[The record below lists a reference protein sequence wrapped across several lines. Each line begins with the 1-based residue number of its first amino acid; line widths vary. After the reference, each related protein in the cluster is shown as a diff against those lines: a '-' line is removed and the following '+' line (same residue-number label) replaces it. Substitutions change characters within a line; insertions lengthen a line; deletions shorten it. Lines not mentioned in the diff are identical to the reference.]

1 VADNVTANAGS
12 GGASFATDDIAGV
25 HYPRSKV
32 VWGPDGTA
40 NDTDDASGKRLPV
53 KIAEALPAGGN
64 AIGSVTANAGTN
76 LNTSALALEAGNLA
90 TLVTLTTTIDNVLDS
105 VAASLAV
112 LDDWDETDRAKVNPI
127 VGQAGV
133 QGGSGAVSA
142 TTQRVVLAT
151 DVALPAGTNNIG
163 DVDVLTIPGVGGT
176 VAHDDPD
183 SGNPV
188 KAGGVAR
195 TSDPTAVGNADR
207 VNFIATL
214 GGKQI
219 VHPYA
224 LPENLLSGVTAA
236 ITGTGD
242 TSVIAAQGAGA
253 RIYVTHILV
262 TNSHATVGTV
272 VEIKDNTTVIYR
284 GYAAPA
290 GGGFS
295 VTLPAPLRLGDN
307 VALQAANVTTGSNT
321 YVSASGFKAP

>member
-1 VADNVTANAGS
+1 
-12 GGASFATDDIAGV
+12 
-25 HYPRSKV
+25 

-53 KIAEALPAGGN
+53 KVAESV
-64 AIGSVTANAGTN
+64 AITANAGSN
-76 LNTSALALEAGNLA
+76 LNTSALALEGGNLA
-90 TLVTLTTTIDNVLDS
+90 SLVTLTAIIDSVLDAIAADS
-105 VAASLAV
+105 AAASASLAI
-112 LDDWDETDRAKVNPI
+112 LDDWDESDRAKVNPI

-163 DVDVLTIPGVGGT
+163 DVDILTLPGVAGT

-188 KAGGVAR
+188 KIGGVAR
-195 TSDPTAVGNADR
+195 TSDPTAAANADR
-207 VNFIATL
+207 VNFIADL
-214 GGKQI
+214 SGKQI
-219 VHPYA
+219 VLPYA
-224 LPENLLSGVTAA
+224 LPENFLSGVTAA

-242 TSVIAAQGAGA
+242 TSVIAAQGSGI
-253 RIYVTHILV
+253 RIYVTHLLV

-295 VTLPAPLRLGDN
+295 ATLPAPLRLTAN
-307 VALQAANVTTGSNT
+307 TALQAANVTTGSST
-321 YVSASGFKAP
+321 YVSASGYKAP

>member
-1 VADNVTANAGS
+1 MADNLTADPGS
-12 GGASFATDDIAGV
+12 GGATLATDDIAGV

-53 KIAEALPAGGN
+53 KVAESV
-64 AIGSVTANAGTN
+64 AITANAGSN
-76 LNTSALALEAGNLA
+76 LNTSALALEGGNLA
-90 TLVTLTTTIDNVLDS
+90 SLVTLTAIIDSVLDAIAADS
-105 VAASLAV
+105 AAASASLAI
-112 LDDWDETDRAKVNPI
+112 LDDWDESDRAKVNPI

-163 DVDVLTIPGVGGT
+163 DVDILTLPGVAGT

-188 KAGGVAR
+188 KIGGVAR
-195 TSDPTAVGNADR
+195 TSDPTAAANADR
-207 VNFIATL
+207 VNFIADL
-214 GGKQI
+214 SGKQI
-219 VHPYA
+219 VLPYA
-224 LPENLLSGVTAA
+224 LPENFLSGVTAA

-242 TSVIAAQGAGA
+242 TSVIAAQGSGI
-253 RIYVTHILV
+253 RIYVTHLLV

-295 VTLPAPLRLGDN
+295 ATLPAPLRLTAN
-307 VALQAANVTTGSNT
+307 TALQAANVTTGSST
-321 YVSASGFKAP
+321 YVSASGYKAP